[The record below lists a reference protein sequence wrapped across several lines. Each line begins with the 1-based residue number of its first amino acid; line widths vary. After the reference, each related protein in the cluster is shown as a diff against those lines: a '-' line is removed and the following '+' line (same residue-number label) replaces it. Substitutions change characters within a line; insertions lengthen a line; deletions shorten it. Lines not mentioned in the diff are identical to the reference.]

1 MKNYFV
7 VIAVITAFIWYDIVL
22 FAAQGS
28 SASLRAELLE
38 SLQRRAL
45 RLIDLLF
52 KVYCRF
58 RLSFENVSGSELPP
72 RFLLVANHQS
82 LLDIPMVMI
91 ALGSRRLRFVAKRE
105 LGTGVPFVSALL
117 RQQGHALV
125 NRKGDAKSSMRAI
138 RRFARRCAAE
148 GTCPAIFPE
157 GTRSLGLGTFHT
169 AGVRKIL
176 ETDRL
181 PMAVVVIDG
190 GWRVSKL
197 KDIFKNLTGAEYR
210 VKVLAVLPP
219 PTCKKESLESLEF
232 AKRLIA
238 ADLVAFRLGEGT
250 GRPEQ
255 TGG

>member
-1 MKNYFV
+1 MRNYFV
-7 VIAVITAFIWYDIVL
+7 VIAVIAAFIWYDIVL
-22 FAAQGS
+22 SAAARS
-28 SASLRAELLE
+28 SASSRADLLE
-38 SLQRRAL
+38 RLQRRAL

-52 KVYCRF
+52 KVYCGF
-58 RLSFENVSGSELPP
+58 RLSFENVSGAELPP

-82 LLDIPMVMI
+82 LLDIPMAMI
-91 ALGSRRLRFVAKRE
+91 ALGSRRLRFVAKKE

-125 NRKGDAKSSMRAI
+125 NRKGDAKSSMRSI
-138 RRFARRCAAE
+138 RRFALRCAAE

-157 GTRSLGLGTFHT
+157 GTRSIELGTFHT

-197 KDIFKNLTGAEYR
+197 KDVFKNLTGAEYR
-210 VKVLAVLPP
+210 VKLLSVLPP
-219 PTCKKESLESLEF
+219 PMGKKATLESLEL

-238 ADLVAFRLGEGT
+238 ADLNAFRRGEGS
-250 GRPEQ
+250 GALEPA
-255 TGG
+255 GK